1 MTITPSY
8 RSAMLS
14 AVLSLLALVTT
25 VHAELGGTTAAT
37 TATTAS
43 TATSAAPGTGPL
55 SLPNGAVR
63 VRRSVDAGGT
73 TINEYASTS
82 GQIFA

>member
-1 MTITPSY
+1 
-8 RSAMLS
+8 MLS

-37 TATTAS
+37 TAT

>member
-8 RSAMLS
+8 RSAMIS

-37 TATTAS
+37 TAT

>member
-8 RSAMLS
+8 RSAMIS

-37 TATTAS
+37 